1 MSTATH
7 AKAPR
12 HFHAT
17 DHHCGGMYV
26 HRFSSKASRDEWVS
40 GDSGRYAIPSRRASG
55 ANTSAI
61 LSVSRKEA

>member
-7 AKAPR
+7 TKTPR

-17 DHHCGGMYV
+17 DHYCGGMYV
-26 HRFSSKASRDEWVS
+26 RRFSSKASRDGWVS

-61 LSVSRKEA
+61 LSTPRKEA